1 MNKSDIMTIKAVLL
15 YIINHSDT
23 DRCDVYRIVKTA
35 YYAQQMHFAE
45 WAMPIFKDDIAALPF
60 GPVPSSIYNILKLAR
75 GDDKVRNFME
85 SGLDAVAA
93 AIAFE
98 DEYYS
103 AKESPDMDFL
113 SESDIE
119 CLDKAIEK
127 VASMTF
133 EEICADTHGDEWNR
147 VRNNGGRFM
156 DNLNIAREGGA
167 SEEAV
172 EYLKDALEL
181 DTILG

>member
-15 YIINHSDT
+15 YIIKHSAANKH
-23 DRCDVYRIVKTA
+23 DVYRIVKTA

-45 WAMPIFKDDIAALPF
+45 WAMPIFKDNIAALQF
-60 GPVPSSIYNILKLAR
+60 GPVPSGIYNILKLAR
-75 GDDKVRNFME
+75 GDNEVRNFMR
-85 SGLDAVAA
+85 SGLDTVAE
-93 AIAFE
+93 AIDFE
-98 DEYYS
+98 DESYS

-119 CLDKAIEK
+119 CLDKAIKK

-147 VRNNGGRFM
+147 ARNNGERFM

-172 EYLKDALEL
+172 EYLKETLEL
-181 DTILG
+181 DKILG